1 MERSVLFPYRTK
13 PFSQLLCTV
22 CVHSMRSA
30 GQRQWEFQQKGQM
43 LAKSLTWGS
52 TPLGRIAD
60 AQAMDR
66 QYDGSWGTDL
76 VGCGRLAAVAKDGQ
90 G

>member
-1 MERSVLFPYRTK
+1 MIATHRMRPPQGGCCAEAMGIPADVSDVSTVLSWGLT
-13 PFSQLLCTV
+13 PF
-22 CVHSMRSA
+22 
-30 GQRQWEFQQKGQM
+30 
-43 LAKSLTWGS
+43 KS
-52 TPLGRIAD
+52 IAD

-76 VGCGRLAAVAKDGQ
+76 VGYGRLAAVAKDGQ

>member
-1 MERSVLFPYRTK
+1 MIATHRMRPPQEGCCAEAMGIPADGSDVSTVLSWGLT
-13 PFSQLLCTV
+13 PF
-22 CVHSMRSA
+22 
-30 GQRQWEFQQKGQM
+30 
-43 LAKSLTWGS
+43 KS
-52 TPLGRIAD
+52 IAD

-76 VGCGRLAAVAKDGQ
+76 VGYGRLAAVAKDGQ

>member
-1 MERSVLFPYRTK
+1 MIAMHRLRPPRKGAV
-13 PFSQLLCTV
+13 
-22 CVHSMRSA
+22 
-30 GQRQWEFQQKGQM
+30 QRQWEFQQMGQM
-43 LAKSLTWGS
+43 SARSLTWGL
-52 TPLGRIAD
+52 TPFKSIAD

-76 VGCGRLAAVAKDGQ
+76 VGYGRLAAVAKDGQ